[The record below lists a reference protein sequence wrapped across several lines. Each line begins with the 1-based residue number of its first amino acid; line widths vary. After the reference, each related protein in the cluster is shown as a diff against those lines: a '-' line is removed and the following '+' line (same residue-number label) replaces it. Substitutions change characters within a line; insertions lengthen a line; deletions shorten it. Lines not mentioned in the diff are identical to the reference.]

1 MIIPRRGRGDL
12 NTSEPAAWDWQV
24 AVFGLNEAWRLG
36 DCIKS
41 IASAARGWRVLV
53 TVILNGTTDNSAAVA
68 LDAARSCL
76 IPLDVY
82 RIKYADK
89 SNAINAFLYD
99 LRAPSR
105 FHCCVDAYVTIGPAT
120 LSGFAHCWAT
130 HPEAR
135 AVTGICLNGRSEAL
149 ASAQILSIGGAL
161 RGQLFS
167 LQREFI
173 DRFTSQGLRLPVG
186 MYRGDGLLGSMAAH
200 DLDSLGQPWDNT
212 RIVGVRTATYEIETL
227 SVFRLRDWHRQ
238 FRRKIRQMRGQIEN
252 AAVKRIIYRYGYAAL
267 PHYADE
273 MIADFLA
280 EEGLPA
286 SSLSDFPFMRL
297 ALRQHRRAL
306 ASPHSSSLRPAF
318 IGSTRTPIEQGLDQ
332 SA

>member
-12 NTSEPAAWDWQV
+12 NTSEPVAWDWQV
-24 AVFGLNEAWRLG
+24 AVFGLNEARRLG

-41 IASAARGWRVLV
+41 IAGAARGWRVLV

-82 RIKYADK
+82 WIKYADK

-135 AVTGICLNGRSEAL
+135 AATGICLNGRSEAL
-149 ASAQILSIGGAL
+149 ASDQILSIGGAL

-167 LQREFI
+167 LQCEFI
-173 DRFTSQGLRLPVG
+173 
-186 MYRGDGLLGSMAAH
+186 A
-200 DLDSLGQPWDNT
+200 
-212 RIVGVRTATYEIETL
+212 
-227 SVFRLRDWHRQ
+227 
-238 FRRKIRQMRGQIEN
+238 
-252 AAVKRIIYRYGYAAL
+252 
-267 PHYADE
+267 
-273 MIADFLA
+273 
-280 EEGLPA
+280 
-286 SSLSDFPFMRL
+286 
-297 ALRQHRRAL
+297 
-306 ASPHSSSLRPAF
+306 
-318 IGSTRTPIEQGLDQ
+318 
-332 SA
+332 